1 MVAAL
6 QFWAS
11 VAPRLLAREAVW
23 GNRTEI
29 DGADALNLHDE
40 FPLREY
46 SGKVLK
52 CLAFIDVSV
61 YRIRV
66 LFIWQTCCY
75 HEIQNAEQGGVQ
87 LRQGPKRT

>member
-1 MVAAL
+1 M
-6 QFWAS
+6 
-11 VAPRLLAREAVW
+11 

-40 FPLREY
+40 FPFARIFRQ
-46 SGKVLK
+46 GFK
-52 CLAFIDVSV
+52 CLAF
-61 YRIRV
+61 YRCFSLSNKSI
-66 LFIWQTCCY
+66 ISWQTCCY